1 MPRSLV
7 LYASNETLQQLRTRI
22 EELCAADKVK
32 PYTFSLAHKT
42 EKTDKTQI
50 DLLRV
55 RLTEFRPFGLS
66 PIVDE
71 LVSKG
76 DAIPVTAADRD
87 QRDTSYEAL
96 VEDADATQRAA
107 VMQFSSPTIIG
118 LGGYTVCF
126 PVLPL
131 MLSYY
136 IHMWNTFSGTK
147 FTRGPDILD
156 HVRMGDFK
164 VSCIQTEY
172 GAGFQ
177 GWAALE
183 MGTGRPEEDIR
194 MFNALRDFT
203 FYCGTGLYTDKGLGQ
218 TDRKRQ

>member
-7 LYASNETLQQLRTRI
+7 LYASSETV
-22 EELCAADKVK
+22 EELRRRTEELSVADKVK

-42 EKTDKTQI
+42 DRTEI

-55 RLTEFRPFGLS
+55 RLTEFRPFGLG
-66 PIVDE
+66 PIIEE
-71 LVSKG
+71 LVAKG
-76 DAIPVTAADRD
+76 LVTFVTAADKD
-87 QRDTSYEAL
+87 QRETSYEAIA
-96 VEDADATQRAA
+96 EDADTTQRTAL
-107 VMQFSSPTIIG
+107 MQFSSPTIIG

-136 IHMWNTFSGTK
+136 IHMWNTFSGMK
-147 FTRGPDILD
+147 VTRGPDILD
-156 HVRMGDFK
+156 HVTMGDFK
-164 VSCIQTEY
+164 VSCVQTEY

-183 MGTGRPEEDIR
+183 MSKGRPEEDIR
-194 MFNALRDFT
+194 MFNTLLDFA

-218 TDRKRQ
+218 TERKR

>member
-7 LYASNETLQQLRTRI
+7 LYASSETVEQLRKSA
-22 EELCAADKVK
+22 EELSAADKVK
-32 PYTFSLAHKT
+32 PYTFSFAHKT
-42 EKTDKTQI
+42 EKTER

-55 RLTEFRPFGLS
+55 RLTEFRSFGLT
-66 PIVDE
+66 PILDD
-71 LVSKG
+71 LLAKG
-76 DAIPVTAADRD
+76 LLIAVTEADRE
-87 QRDTSYEAL
+87 QRDTSFEAL
-96 VEDADATQRAA
+96 MGEADTTQRAA

-136 IHMWNTFSGTK
+136 IHMWNTFSGMK

-156 HVRMGDFK
+156 HVTMGDFK
-164 VSCIQTEY
+164 VSCVQTEH

-183 MGTGRPEEDIR
+183 ISKGRPEEDIR
-194 MFNALRDFT
+194 MFNTLLDFA
-203 FYCGTGLYTDKGLGQ
+203 FYCGTGLHTDKGLGQ
-218 TDRKRQ
+218 TDRKKQ

>member
-7 LYASNETLQQLRTRI
+7 LYTSSETLEQLRKRI
-22 EELCAADKVK
+22 EDLCASDKVK
-32 PYTFSLAHKT
+32 PYTLSLAHR
-42 EKTDKTQI
+42 TDRTQI

-55 RLTEFRPFGLS
+55 RLTEFRPSGLT
-66 PIVDE
+66 PIVEE
-71 LVSKG
+71 LVTKG
-76 DAIPVTAADRD
+76 LVTTITAADKD
-87 QRDTSYEAL
+87 QRETSYEAIM
-96 VEDADATQRAA
+96 EDADVTQRAA

-131 MLSYY
+131 MLSHY
-136 IHMWNTFSGTK
+136 IHMWNTFSGMK

-156 HVRMGDFK
+156 HVTMGDFK
-164 VSCIQTEY
+164 VSCVQTEY

-183 MGTGRPEEDIR
+183 MRKGRPEEDIR
-194 MFNALRDFT
+194 IFNALLDFA

-218 TDRKRQ
+218 TDRKKQ